1 MTILKF
7 QQEDTIGKRINMKKE
22 FDSYLFNTI
31 KNEIN
36 EFDAE
41 IKLIYESLQTGMN
54 VDNIA
59 TVITNILN
67 KQFDENFKK
76 EQFIQSAKEIEKALN
91 NK

>member
-1 MTILKF
+1 
-7 QQEDTIGKRINMKKE
+7 MKKE